1 MEIWVSESFRSPL
14 FQCLLEWCGQIFP
27 ITGSCQKL
35 KKLEGSILLQVN
47 VITGHV
53 ALFFPQARDI
63 QEFIPLINQIIA
75 RFKVSWIC

>member
-1 MEIWVSESFRSPL
+1 MPIRVVG
-14 FQCLLEWCGQIFP
+14 GQIFP
-27 ITGSCQKL
+27 LLHGSCQKL
-35 KKLEGSILLQVN
+35 KELEGSMLLQVN

>member
-35 KKLEGSILLQVN
+35 KELEGSMLLQVN
-47 VITGHV
+47 VITGRV
-53 ALFFPQARDI
+53 ALFFSQARDI